1 MGYDIVAL
9 GESLIDFTP
18 EGTGPL
24 GTPLYSQNPGG
35 APANVLAM
43 AAKLGLSAAFIGKV
57 GDDPFGRFLQAAME
71 GAGIDCRGL
80 VRDPRYHTTLAFVHL
95 DGQGDRSFSFYREA
109 GADRMLREEEAP
121 AELVERCRI
130 FHFGSVSLTGE
141 PCRSATLS
149 AARRARDA
157 GALVSFD
164 PNYRPFLWES
174 EEEARQAI
182 LEALPLAGLLKVS
195 GEEMTLLTG
204 ETGPERGAA
213 LLCSMGPEAVF
224 VTLGEQGAYFQVP
237 AGTGRLP
244 AYAVSA
250 VDTTG
255 AGDAFLGTLLAQI
268 PGRGREA
275 LSRLTLDQWREAVR
289 TACAAGGLTASARG
303 AIPAMPGPAQIRACV
318 AGTSVR

>member
-43 AAKLGLSAAFIGKV
+43 AAKLGLSTAFIGKV
-57 GDDPFGRFLQAAME
+57 GDDPFGRFLQTAME

-95 DGQGDRSFSFYREA
+95 DGKGDRSFSFYREA
-109 GADRMLREEEAP
+109 GADRMLRVEDVAD
-121 AELVERCRI
+121 LVTDCRI

-164 PNYRPFLWES
+164 PNYRPLLWEG
-174 EEEARQAI
+174 EEEARRTI

-195 GEEMTLLTG
+195 GEEMELLTG
-204 ETGPERGAA
+204 ERDLERGAA
-213 LLCSMGPEAVF
+213 RLCSMGPEAVF
-224 VTLGEQGAYFQVP
+224 VTLGEKGAYFQVP

-255 AGDAFLGTLLAQI
+255 AGDAFLGALLSQI

-275 LSRLTLDQWREAVR
+275 FAALSLEDWQQAVR
-289 TACAAGGLTASARG
+289 TACAAGGLTASAKG
-303 AIPAMPGPAQIRACV
+303 AIPAMPDPARLEACV
-318 AGTSVR
+318 RAGITR

>member
-43 AAKLGLSAAFIGKV
+43 AAKLGLSTAFIGKV
-57 GDDPFGRFLQAAME
+57 GDDPFGRFLQTAME

-109 GADRMLREEEAP
+109 GADRMLRVEDVAD
-121 AELVERCRI
+121 LVTDCRI

-164 PNYRPFLWES
+164 PNYRPLLWEG
-174 EEEARQAI
+174 EEEARRTI

-195 GEEMTLLTG
+195 GEEMELLTG
-204 ETGPERGAA
+204 ERDLERGAA
-213 LLCSMGPEAVF
+213 RLCSMGPEAVF
-224 VTLGEQGAYFQVP
+224 VTLGEKGAYFQVP

-255 AGDAFLGTLLAQI
+255 AGDAFLGALLAQI
-268 PGRGREA
+268 PGLGREA

>member
-57 GDDPFGRFLQAAME
+57 GDDPFGRFLQTAME

-109 GADRMLREEEAP
+109 GADRMLRVEDVAD
-121 AELVERCRI
+121 LVTDCRI

-164 PNYRPFLWES
+164 PNYRPLLWEG
-174 EEEARQAI
+174 EEEARRTI

-195 GEEMTLLTG
+195 REEMELLTG
-204 ETGPERGAA
+204 ERDLERGAA
-213 LLCSMGPEAVF
+213 RLCSMGPEAVF
-224 VTLGEQGAYFQVP
+224 VTLGEKGAYFQVP

-255 AGDAFLGTLLAQI
+255 AGDAFLGALLAQI